1 MSSPIWLALHCPKCL
16 SLSHQITSSQKI
28 YYHLGQLLRHSSEI
42 WGMGSVFNEPATAA
56 FCARFVSWMDSRC
69 SPKMNALYWSSLEVT
84 GFWKATRN
92 RFQTRRTHGK
102 IVSQLRAHIHLNFFF
117 PMSLQVQLLSQMG
130 WISQKFICSHAGVFW
145 RLRMGTFQC
154 FSG

>member
-102 IVSQLRAHIHLNFFF
+102 IVSQLRAHIHLKFFF
-117 PMSLQVQLLSQMG
+117 SNVFTSTTSFSNGMNLS
-130 WISQKFICSHAGVFW
+130 KFICSHAGVFW

>member
-28 YYHLGQLLRHSSEI
+28 YYHLGQLLRHSSEL

-102 IVSQLRAHIHLNFFF
+102 IVSQLRAHIHFYFIFFQCLYNFFLKWDE
-117 PMSLQVQLLSQMG
+117 SLKSLFAAMQVSSKGLEWALFS
-130 WISQKFICSHAGVFW
+130 VFKAK
-145 RLRMGTFQC
+145 
-154 FSG
+154 